1 MKLTLHE
8 VARVVDAQNS
18 LSDLD
23 DVPLNQIEFD
33 SRNITKGDLFLP
45 LKGERDGHDFI
56 DLAFENGAV
65 ATFSERAI
73 SGRPYILVEN
83 CLAAFQKLDRKST
96 RLN

>member
-33 SRNITKGDLFLP
+33 SRNITKGDLFY
-45 LKGERDGHDFI
+45 RYR
-56 DLAFENGAV
+56 V
-65 ATFSERAI
+65 SEMAM
-73 SGRPYILVEN
+73 IL
-83 CLAAFQKLDRKST
+83 LT
-96 RLN
+96 